1 MQTFDSIA
9 ALCRAAS
16 VPAAQA
22 AREAAHRRWASLAHP
37 LGSLGL
43 LETMLED
50 AAALTG
56 SAELDFSRRAVLV
69 LCADNGV
76 VAQGVTQTGPEAT
89 AAVARGLA
97 AGRSP
102 VCRMARA
109 ARCRVV
115 PVDMGIL
122 DFAPTEGVLSC
133 RVGNGTGDITAGPAM
148 SRAQAEQAV
157 LTGAALAARQA
168 GAGTTLL
175 ATGEM
180 GIGNTTTTAAVAA
193 ALLRTG
199 IDYQTVNKVFFRTK
213 SRKRMQLE
221 AAILNDCEFYDRDRV
236 AVVLCHDGGEVTEK
250 LTLWFFDEV
259 PGEAAP
265 ASWLAGELG
274 IDTNTPLT
282 AEELTA
288 LEDHFNDREYNGLLR
303 FPYDDASQAA
313 DYLSALFY
321 DLGEDE
327 STLTEEEKAALE
339 KKAEES
345 KPVLDFLK
353 ETLGDQI
360 KEARV
365 SRILRSGAV
374 CLTADGPITLEME
387 KYFQRVDPENA
398 RNMKAQRV
406 LELNPDSPAFAALQ
420 QAVETDRDKAAK
432 YAQLL
437 YAQAQLIAG
446 IPLEDPAG
454 YTELVCS
461 LMV

>member
-16 VPAAQA
+16 VPADQA

-115 PVDMGIL
+115 PVDIGIL

-180 GIGNTTTTAAVAA
+180 GIGNTTT
-193 ALLRTG
+193 
-199 IDYQTVNKVFFRTK
+199 
-213 SRKRMQLE
+213 
-221 AAILNDCEFYDRDRV
+221 
-236 AVVLCHDGGEVTEK
+236 
-250 LTLWFFDEV
+250 
-259 PGEAAP
+259 
-265 ASWLAGELG
+265 
-274 IDTNTPLT
+274 
-282 AEELTA
+282 
-288 LEDHFNDREYNGLLR
+288 
-303 FPYDDASQAA
+303 
-313 DYLSALFY
+313 
-321 DLGEDE
+321 
-327 STLTEEEKAALE
+327 
-339 KKAEES
+339 
-345 KPVLDFLK
+345 
-353 ETLGDQI
+353 
-360 KEARV
+360 
-365 SRILRSGAV
+365 
-374 CLTADGPITLEME
+374 
-387 KYFQRVDPENA
+387 
-398 RNMKAQRV
+398 
-406 LELNPDSPAFAALQ
+406 
-420 QAVETDRDKAAK
+420 
-432 YAQLL
+432 
-437 YAQAQLIAG
+437 
-446 IPLEDPAG
+446 
-454 YTELVCS
+454 
-461 LMV
+461 